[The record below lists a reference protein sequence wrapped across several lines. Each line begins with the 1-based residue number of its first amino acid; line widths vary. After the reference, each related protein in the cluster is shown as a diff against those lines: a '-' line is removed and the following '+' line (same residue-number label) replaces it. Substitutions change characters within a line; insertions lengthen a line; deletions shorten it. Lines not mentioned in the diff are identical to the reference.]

1 LELKLAA
8 LNIFRTVVYKYNCL
22 EFLHPR
28 ELWDGKLIVF
38 SYGVIVF
45 QRSGIMF
52 PRRPADAPPIFTP
65 PVTQHSQAYGSPR
78 YPSESLNERMTSD
91 VQTLRLHLHCPIA
104 SVHLF
109 VIILTSCFLLYAF
122 YVYNRYTPFFSL
134 EGLNSIKNVTELLCD
149 MVNALN
155 PADRMAVKDEIITDL
170 VSQCRSNQQ
179 KLMQF
184 IGSTG

>member
-1 LELKLAA
+1 MRFMS
-8 LNIFRTVVYKYNCL
+8 I
-22 EFLHPR
+22 
-28 ELWDGKLIVF
+28 IV
-38 SYGVIVF
+38 
-45 QRSGIMF
+45 
-52 PRRPADAPPIFTP
+52 
-65 PVTQHSQAYGSPR
+65 
-78 YPSESLNERMTSD
+78 
-91 VQTLRLHLHCPIA
+91 TLL
-104 SVHLF
+104 
-109 VIILTSCFLLYAF
+109 
-122 YVYNRYTPFFSL
+122 FFSL